1 MARLAVIVQQ
11 LQVHTAAAHR
21 VVTCSSCLHAGIAT
35 VAAENSCCSTV
46 CRDGISLKTLYRQA
60 ASSKASL
67 LVVRDRQ
74 QQVFGCF
81 ASEMWRVAPRYIAL
95 LSQDLMSSTV
105 SHMLFCAYYSQAACL
120 TSRSNALWC
129 GVSFGTHAE
138 PTYFCR
144 YYGTGE
150 CFVFQ
155 LQPQLLCWRWW
166 QKKMQQT
173 KNDYFQF
180 GTPEALAMGGG
191 PHYAIRLDAD
201 LSMGS
206 SGTSSTFGS
215 PCLASQEEFQIGK
228 VELWG
233 LG

>member
-1 MARLAVIVQQ
+1 MGCVHPKAAKGDVEWETEPQGQELPSKAVADEAPDLGPSCSPQVLAPGNYCPKCSERSSILRDTDLMAL
-11 LQVHTAAAHR
+11 AAAVPLRHKWR
-21 VVTCSSCLHAGIAT
+21 DWQLLYSS
-35 VAAENSCCSTV
+35 S
-46 CRDGISLKTLYRQA
+46 RDGISLKTLYRQA

-81 ASEMWRVAPRYIAL
+81 ASEMWRVAP
-95 LSQDLMSSTV
+95 
-105 SHMLFCAYYSQAACL
+105 
-120 TSRSNALWC
+120 
-129 GVSFGTHAE
+129 
-138 PTYFCR
+138 R

>member
-1 MARLAVIVQQ
+1 M
-11 LQVHTAAAHR
+11 H
-21 VVTCSSCLHAGIAT
+21 
-35 VAAENSCCSTV
+35 
-46 CRDGISLKTLYRQA
+46 
-60 ASSKASL
+60 
-67 LVVRDRQ
+67 
-74 QQVFGCF
+74 
-81 ASEMWRVAPRYIAL
+81 SEM
-95 LSQDLMSSTV
+95 S
-105 SHMLFCAYYSQAACL
+105 
-120 TSRSNALWC
+120 
-129 GVSFGTHAE
+129 
-138 PTYFCR
+138 YFCR

-228 VELWG
+228 VELWA

>member
-1 MARLAVIVQQ
+1 MYTLQSTQERRHVCCLRYAHAHEQ
-11 LQVHTAAAHR
+11 L
-21 VVTCSSCLHAGIAT
+21 
-35 VAAENSCCSTV
+35 
-46 CRDGISLKTLYRQA
+46 
-60 ASSKASL
+60 
-67 LVVRDRQ
+67 
-74 QQVFGCF
+74 
-81 ASEMWRVAPRYIAL
+81 
-95 LSQDLMSSTV
+95 
-105 SHMLFCAYYSQAACL
+105 ML
-120 TSRSNALWC
+120 
-129 GVSFGTHAE
+129 
-138 PTYFCR
+138 CR

-166 QKKMQQT
+166 QKKMAQT

-180 GTPEALAMGGG
+180 GTPEALAIGGG
-191 PHYAIRLDAD
+191 PHYAIRIDAD

-206 SGTSSTFGS
+206 SGTNSTFGS